1 MMVSMMNVNDE
12 DDVDEDECD
21 GDEDE
26 EEFVDDKEDEEYD
39 EEDEEYESEISNG
52 SGLVNIGQKL
62 KSSSGASSELF
73 DKKKSESLKV
83 RDPLS
88 SKLPSR
94 EMQPITLG

>member
-1 MMVSMMNVNDE
+1 M
-12 DDVDEDECD
+12 
-21 GDEDE
+21 
-26 EEFVDDKEDEEYD
+26 
-39 EEDEEYESEISNG
+39 
-52 SGLVNIGQKL
+52 GQKL

-88 SKLPSR
+88 SKLQSR